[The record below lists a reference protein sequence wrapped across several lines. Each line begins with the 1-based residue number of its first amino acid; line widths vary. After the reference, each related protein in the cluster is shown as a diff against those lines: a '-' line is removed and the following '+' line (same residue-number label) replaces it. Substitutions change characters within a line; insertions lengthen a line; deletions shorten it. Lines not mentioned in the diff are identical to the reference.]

1 MTDKSLRRPFP
12 PKIVTANDLME
23 GDAIYFTV
31 DHAWSRDHGDAA
43 VVTNADR
50 ADALLAIA
58 AKQADRIVG
67 AYLADVKVGDDGRPE
82 PVHFREIFR
91 TKGPSNY
98 HHGKQEEAA

>member
-31 DHAWSRDHGDAA
+31 DHKWSREHEEAA

-50 ADALLAIA
+50 ADDLLAIA
-58 AKQADRIVG
+58 AKQADKIVG
-67 AYLADVKVGDDGRPE
+67 AYLADVKIGEDGRPH

-98 HHGKQEEAA
+98 HHGKQEVA